1 MLDTTKSKDGTELMI
16 ECKVMLNILID
27 TGLNLKIHILDNEC
41 SNTLKQIM
49 TEEEETFQ
57 LVPSEIHRRSTA

>member
-41 SNTLKQIM
+41 SNTLG
-49 TEEEETFQ
+49 
-57 LVPSEIHRRSTA
+57 RR